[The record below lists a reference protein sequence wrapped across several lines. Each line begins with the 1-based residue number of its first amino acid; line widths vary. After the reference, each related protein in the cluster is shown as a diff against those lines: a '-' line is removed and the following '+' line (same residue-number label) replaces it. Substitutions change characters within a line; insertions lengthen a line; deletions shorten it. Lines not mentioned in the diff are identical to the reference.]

1 MDICVHIPHMYIYR
15 HKMHSLSLKT
25 IVIYSPLEHECTGKN
40 IYNGYTYYGFRVDR
54 LRSPYAPLIPV
65 AGCPSQLWPSILAS
79 LFARLV
85 EFQVACSYMLIRM
98 LDAAEWIAPKFT
110 TIPNSQPSHS
120 MFKTFFLPLE
130 NDTFRHGR
138 I

>member
-15 HKMHSLSLKT
+15 HKMHSLSLSLKT
-25 IVIYSPLEHECTGKN
+25 IVIYSPLEHGCTGKKT
-40 IYNGYTYYGFRVDR
+40 YNGYTYYGFRVDR

-85 EFQVACSYMLIRM
+85 EFQVACSIC
-98 LDAAEWIAPKFT
+98 
-110 TIPNSQPSHS
+110 
-120 MFKTFFLPLE
+120 
-130 NDTFRHGR
+130 
-138 I
+138 